1 MTDVPSEV
9 FDAAADP
16 TGSVAAAVDR
26 LRAGEVVVL
35 PTETVYGVAAIATDP
50 VAVEEVFVRK
60 GRPAERLVAV
70 LVADVDQARSV
81 AEVDDRFER
90 LAANLW
96 PGPLTMVLCR
106 RADVGLNLGLEGEG
120 PPTVGIRCPDHDLVR
135 AIAAEVGP
143 IATTSANRSGESTPA
158 EAVAAAQALGGGLLA
173 VDGGPCT
180 GVPSTVLDLTV
191 EPARILRLGS
201 LGPDELAAAGVPVDR

>member
-96 PGPLTMVLCR
+96 PGPLTMV
-106 RADVGLNLGLEGEG
+106 APKAAHVPEIVSAGLDSLA
-120 PPTVGIRCPDHDLVR
+120 IRIPGRPD
-135 AIAAEVGP
+135 
-143 IATTSANRSGESTPA
+143 T
-158 EAVAAAQALGGGLLA
+158 
-173 VDGGPCT
+173 
-180 GVPSTVLDLTV
+180 
-191 EPARILRLGS
+191 
-201 LGPDELAAAGVPVDR
+201 